1 MLDLFNSTVFW
12 SVVGLVVTV
21 IALVA
26 FVLSRYKVAGP
37 NQALIVTG
45 RKGKT
50 SADLSTQRVV
60 IGGGLFVIPVVQQ
73 ASILDLS
80 SRRIEVTV
88 TDAPAKNG
96 IKLSIQGVA
105 IVKVGS
111 TDEAIRAAAQRF
123 NMQQAEIAAQ
133 TTEVLSG
140 ALRSIVGNLTVED
153 IIKDRMLFAS
163 QVAELTE
170 QALTGQGLVLDTFQ
184 IQDVTDNGTYLTD
197 LGRPEAARVQQN
209 AAIAEAQARQA
220 AEQARLATEQQI
232 LNSTRE
238 FALQQAAVKAET
250 DAAQANAAA
259 AGPLAE
265 ADKRQQI
272 LNAQEKVA
280 VQQAALT
287 DRTLDTEI
295 RKPADAARYQA
306 EQEAEAERITA
317 MKRAEAAKFTTIA
330 QAEAKAEQDRLTG
343 EGEKLRRTALAEA
356 EAIEGERRGAAERAQ
371 REAVA
376 KAVQAEG
383 DAQASATLAVGT
395 SEAEAMTKKADA
407 YAKYNQAAVLE
418 MVVAA
423 LPLIA
428 KEIAAPMAAIDNLT
442 VLSTEGAGHL
452 SKQVTSTFAQ
462 VQEMLKATT
471 GVDLAALLPQ
481 AATTVEPPA
490 AAPAAVKR
498 AVAKDAPES

>member
-1 MLDLFNSTVFW
+1 MLDLFNSSVFW
-12 SVVGLVVTV
+12 SVMGLIVTV
-21 IALVA
+21 VALVA

-60 IGGGLFVIPVVQQ
+60 IGGGLFVVPVVQQ
-73 ASILDLS
+73 SSILDLS
-80 SRRIEVTV
+80 SRRIDVLV
-88 TDAPAKNG
+88 KDAPAKNG

-111 TDEAIRAAAQRF
+111 TDESIRAAAQRF
-123 NMQQAEIAAQ
+123 NMQQGEIAAQ

-153 IIKDRMLFAS
+153 IIKDRMLFAN
-163 QVAELTE
+163 QVSELTE

-184 IQDVTDNGTYLTD
+184 IQDVSDSGSYLTD
-197 LGRPEAARVQQN
+197 LGRPEAARVQQQ

-220 AEQARLATEQQI
+220 AEQARIATEQQI
-232 LNSTRE
+232 LNATRE
-238 FALQQAAVKAET
+238 LALQRAAVKAET
-250 DAAQANAAA
+250 DAAEANAAA

-287 DRTLDTEI
+287 DRTLDTEV

-317 MKRAEAAKFTTIA
+317 TKRAEAAKFTTIA

-376 KAVQAEG
+376 KAVEAEG
-383 DAQASATLAVGT
+383 AAQASATLAVGT
-395 SEAEAMTKKADA
+395 SEAEAMTKKAEA
-407 YAKYNQAAVLE
+407 YAQYNQAAVLE
-418 MVVAA
+418 LVVKA
-423 LPLIA
+423 LPAIA
-428 KEIAAPMAAIDNLT
+428 REIAAPMGAIDNLT
-442 VLSTEGAGHL
+442 VLSTEGAGAL
-452 SKQVTSTFAQ
+452 PKQVTTTFAQ
-462 VQEMLKATT
+462 LQEMLKATT
-471 GVDLAALLPQ
+471 GVDLASLLPQ
-481 AATTVEPPA
+481 NGTPTGTPPA
-490 AAPAAVKR
+490 AAPVTAATR
-498 AVAKDAPES
+498 SDAARE